1 MDANARRG
9 GPARRTL
16 GVAAAVVAL
25 AAIVAIASSG
35 SVPSGGVAERR
46 PSEGLADTM
55 VSLTLVVMG
64 LSAIAAVV
72 LMSFFGRYTAD
83 GGVRPRRKPRQA
95 MLMFLGVVA
104 LVALCARLLAE
115 RRGSLGGIF
124 DGSPPGRTDATA
136 PPRTGY
142 QPEFAVWPVVAV
154 LTLVAIALG
163 AWWIAARARRRALG
177 SPAVTP
183 PEALADVLAA
193 TLDDLRAES
202 DPRRAV
208 IAAYA
213 RMERS
218 FAAVGL
224 PRDAAEAPEEYVER
238 VLESV
243 PISQR
248 AVDRLTALFTWA
260 RFSRHDVRMETKDE
274 AIRTL
279 EEIQRELAAAED
291 ERNARLRG
299 ALA

>member
-46 PSEGLADTM
+46 PSEGLADTV
-55 VSLTLVVMG
+55 VSLALVVMAA
-64 LSAIAAVV
+64 SAIAAVV

-83 GGVRPRRKPRQA
+83 GGIRPRRNPRHA
-95 MLMFLGVVA
+95 MLLFLGAVA
-104 LVALCARLLAE
+104 LVSLCARLLAE
-115 RRGSLGGIF
+115 RRGELGGIF
-124 DGSPPGRTDATA
+124 GGAPPGRSDATT
-136 PPRTGY
+136 PPQTGY
-142 QPEFAVWPVVAV
+142 QPEFAVWPVVGV
-154 LTLVAIALG
+154 LTLVAVAAA
-163 AWWIAARARRRALG
+163 AWWLAARARRKALG
-177 SPAVTP
+177 PDPATP
-183 PEALADVLAA
+183 VEALADVLAA

-224 PRDAAEAPEEYVER
+224 PRGAAEAPEEYVSR
-238 VLESV
+238 VLDGL

-260 RFSRHDVRMETKDE
+260 RFSRHDVRMETKAE

-279 EEIQRELAAAED
+279 EEIQQELAAAEE
-291 ERNARLRG
+291 ERDARLRG

>member
-16 GVAAAVVAL
+16 TVAAAVVAL

-46 PSEGLADTM
+46 PSEGLADTV
-55 VSLTLVVMG
+55 VSLVLVVMA
-64 LSAIAAVV
+64 LSVVAAIV

-83 GGVRPRRKPRQA
+83 GGIRPRRNPRQA
-95 MLMFLGVVA
+95 MLMFLGIVA
-104 LVALCARLLAE
+104 LVSLCVRLLAE
-115 RRGSLGGIF
+115 RRDRLGGIF
-124 DGSPPGRTDATA
+124 TGSPPGRTDATA

-154 LTLVAIALG
+154 LTLVAVALC
-163 AWWIAARARRRALG
+163 AWWLAARAHRKALG
-177 SPAVTP
+177 PPPTTP
-183 PEALADVLAA
+183 VEALADVLAA

-208 IAAYA
+208 IGAYA

-224 PRDAAEAPEEYVER
+224 PRGAAEAPEEYVER
-238 VLESV
+238 VLDGV

-260 RFSRHDVRMETKDE
+260 RFSRHDVRMETKEE

-279 EEIQRELAAAED
+279 EHVQQELAAAEE
-291 ERNARLRG
+291 ERDARLRG

>member
-16 GVAAAVVAL
+16 GVAAAVVGL

-35 SVPSGGVAERR
+35 SVPSGGVGDRR
-46 PSEGLADTM
+46 PSEGLADTV
-55 VSLTLVVMG
+55 VSLALVVMA
-64 LSAIAAVV
+64 LSAVAAVV

-83 GGVRPRRKPRQA
+83 GGMRPRRTPRHA
-95 MLMFLGVVA
+95 MLLLLGTVA
-104 LVALCARLLAE
+104 LVSLCVRLLAE

-124 DGSPPGRTDATA
+124 GASPPGRTDATA
-136 PPRTGY
+136 PPTTGY
-142 QPEFAVWPVVAV
+142 RPEFAVWPVVAV
-154 LTLVAIALG
+154 LTLVVAALG
-163 AWWIAARARRRALG
+163 AWWLAGRARRKALG
-177 SPAVTP
+177 KPPSTP
-183 PEALADVLAA
+183 VEALADVLAA

-224 PRDAAEAPEEYVER
+224 PRAAAEAPEEYVER
-238 VLESV
+238 VLEGL

-260 RFSRHDVRMETKDE
+260 RFSRHDVRMETKEE

-279 EEIQRELAAAED
+279 EEIQQELVAAEE
-291 ERNARLRG
+291 ERDARLRG